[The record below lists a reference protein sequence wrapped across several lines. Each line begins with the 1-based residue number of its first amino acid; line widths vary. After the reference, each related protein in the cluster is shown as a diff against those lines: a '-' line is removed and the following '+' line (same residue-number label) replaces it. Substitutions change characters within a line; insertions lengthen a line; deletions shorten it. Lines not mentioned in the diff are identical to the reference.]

1 MEKIMSQYRKT
12 GLVVSVMIIF
22 LGIAG
27 CGSNEKELILT
38 PQQEIDIAERLTPI
52 GTVVLKKDIAET
64 LSAVASAPSSPK
76 VELSEGSEHIVK
88 MLNSGPGGNMIFEPA
103 VIKVSKGDT
112 IHFKATDM
120 SHNAV
125 SIDGMIPSGAN
136 SWAGELNQDISVT
149 LDTEGVYVYQ
159 CDPHA
164 MMAMVGVIQ
173 VGEAVNLNEVKD
185 LASKQKSTFIMNS
198 NRLDTYLSQL

>member
-1 MEKIMSQYRKT
+1 
-12 GLVVSVMIIF
+12 
-22 LGIAG
+22 
-27 CGSNEKELILT
+27 
-38 PQQEIDIAERLTPI
+38 
-52 GTVVLKKDIAET
+52 
-64 LSAVASAPSSPK
+64 
-76 VELSEGSEHIVK
+76 
-88 MLNSGPGGNMIFEPA
+88 
-103 VIKVSKGDT
+103 
-112 IHFKATDM
+112 M